1 MQAAFGLELR
11 EMAELALG
19 ERRIEHVGTSAV
31 EQNQNE

>member
-1 MQAAFGLELR
+1 
-11 EMAELALG
+11 MAELAPR